1 MGTLEIFMSREYFLW
16 NLSVGNIFW
25 WVVGGGGGVDVR
37 FLTFAGEGGLPK
49 SNKCEQEWRRGGGGY
64 KF

>member
-1 MGTLEIFMSREYFLW
+1 M
-16 NLSVGNIFW
+16 GNIFW

-49 SNKCEQEWRRGGGGY
+49 SNKCEQEWRRGGGTN
-64 KF
+64 FNTNN